1 MNKREKKLSI
11 RSEKFAILRELQQVR
26 QELRKEQEHSMAC
39 LKEANIECGKRKK
52 LEKEIAKLK
61 IDKEYEETFG

>member
-1 MNKREKKLSI
+1 MNKREKKLSM
-11 RSEKFAILRELQQVR
+11 RSTKFAILCELQKIKR
-26 QELRKEQEHSMAC
+26 ELRKEQEHSTRC